1 MMLDHQRE
9 IYHKIIKLLIEMGHD
24 DEDITKDASFTNDLG
39 FDSLDT
45 VEFVM
50 QMEVMFDIAISYE
63 YIETGC
69 STMAA
74 IVQTISQLESTGNK
88 RLEEV

>member
-1 MMLDHQRE
+1 
-9 IYHKIIKLLIEMGHD
+9 MGHD
-24 DEDITKDASFTNDLG
+24 DEDITEDASFTNDLG

-69 STMAA
+69 STMAE
-74 IVQTISQLESTGNK
+74 IVQTVSQLESTGNK